1 MISMKTLII
10 GKVWPEPNSSA
21 AGKRMKQLIEL
32 FSSIGDVHFACAN
45 QLTGNEIDFEE
56 LGVKTHKITLND
68 DAVDVLF
75 ASLSPEIVV
84 FDRFLTEE
92 QYAWRIMEQCP
103 KALRI
108 LDSEDLHFLRRTR
121 HQFVKET
128 AKVANQIDQLDF
140 QNGDTMREL
149 AAIYRCDLTL
159 IISPFEL
166 ELLTN
171 EMKVP
176 SELLYYLPIFTEL
189 NSNPPP
195 SFEQTNDFL
204 FIGNYLHEPNADAIN
219 VLLQQNVWSEISKQ
233 VPAAKLIV
241 AGAYPSQQLMQNNNH
256 VKKIDVVGHVQLI
269 NEVYQ
274 SVHVSLVPL
283 RFGAGIKGKIL
294 ESMEMGVPFITTS
307 IGAEGMF
314 FDESWSDC
322 VSDDWS
328 DFVKKAVSLY
338 QNEQQWTN
346 FQKKGYQHL
355 KQYFDKSK
363 LEQTF
368 LEMIQMVMKSL
379 PEIRKK
385 RYFSQVLQHQTLMST
400 KYLSKWIMEKNKE

>member
-1 MISMKTLII
+1 MKTLII

-21 AGKRMKQLIEL
+21 AGKRMKQLIEQ
-32 FSSIGDVHFACAN
+32 FSSLGEVHFACAN

-68 DAVDVLF
+68 DSVDVLF
-75 ASLSPEIVV
+75 ASLSPVIVV

-121 HQFVKET
+121 HQFVKKT
-128 AKVANQIDQLDF
+128 AKVANQFDQLDF
-140 QNGDTMREL
+140 QNSDTMREL

-176 SELLYYLPIFTEL
+176 SELLYYLPLFTEL

-195 SFEQTNDFL
+195 SFEQTSDFL

-233 VPAAKLIV
+233 VPNAKLIV
-241 AGAYPSQQLMQNNNH
+241 AGAYPSQQLMQNNNLK
-256 VKKIDVVGHVQLI
+256 KKIDFVGHVPHI
-269 NEVYQ
+269 NEAYQ
-274 SVHVSLVPL
+274 SVRVSLVPL

-307 IGAEGMF
+307 IGVEGMF
-314 FDESWSDC
+314 FDESWSNC

-328 DFVKKAVSLY
+328 DFVKKAVSFH

-363 LEQTF
+363 LEQPF